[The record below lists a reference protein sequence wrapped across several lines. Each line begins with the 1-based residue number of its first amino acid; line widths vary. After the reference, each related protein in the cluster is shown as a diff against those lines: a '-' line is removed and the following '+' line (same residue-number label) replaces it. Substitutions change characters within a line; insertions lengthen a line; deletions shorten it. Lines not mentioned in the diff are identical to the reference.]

1 MSSFPSEPF
10 WAYILLNH
18 VEYISYRTFLN
29 TYPSE
34 PIWVQFLQNHFEH
47 ISYWTMLNT
56 YPTEPFWI
64 HFLQNHFEHISYRTM
79 LNTYPTEP
87 SYRRHLEYNSF
98 RTHLKYKPQDHL
110 RVNKIYIMSLFKHV
124 HNTLRCKK
132 NYRCRSWEH
141 EHGHTSYAVGQQ
153 STWFNC
159 SSMGSCYTQGR
170 LRDAVT
176 LK

>member
-1 MSSFPSEPF
+1 MQDCRRLRSILSTFSTEPF
-10 WAYILLNH
+10 WIH
-18 VEYISYRTFLN
+18 I
-29 TYPSE
+29 
-34 PIWVQFLQNHFEH
+34 LQNLFEFSSFRT
-47 ISYWTMLNT
+47 ILSIF
-56 YPTEPFWI
+56 PTEPCWIHILQNLFWI
-64 HFLQNHFEHISYRTM
+64 HFLQNHFGHISYRTM

-110 RVNKIYIMSLFKHV
+110 KVNKIYIMSLFKHV